1 MFYYFTRCMAEPWR
15 GRHEGLV
22 KGAFLM
28 SARLS
33 LGSTMSEVDKQG
45 LPKWVFRF
53 LKVPL
58 QDAFGALMGAFAA
71 IFATS
76 GLLSQ

>member
-1 MFYYFTRCMAEPWR
+1 
-15 GRHEGLV
+15 
-22 KGAFLM
+22 
-28 SARLS
+28 
-33 LGSTMSEVDKQG
+33 MSEVDKQG

-58 QDAFGALMGAFAA
+58 QDPLGALMGACAA

-76 GLLSQ
+76 GLLFHSKGGIYGKD